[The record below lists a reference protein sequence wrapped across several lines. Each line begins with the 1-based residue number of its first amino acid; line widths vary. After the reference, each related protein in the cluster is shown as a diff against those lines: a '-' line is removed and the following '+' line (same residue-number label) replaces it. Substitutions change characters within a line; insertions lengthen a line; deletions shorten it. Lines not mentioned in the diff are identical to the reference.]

1 MLGADFTI
9 NDERGISRLLQV
21 LQLLLKL
28 GDLAVEL
35 SLRLLFLRAELLDEI
50 ILLGNVASQ
59 VGANL
64 LKLLLLS
71 IELALHIVVELA
83 SQLLVAPLLLFGSLE
98 PGPLGHDLV
107 LEARKQLDQAACKDR
122 ILLVRLAKHLHQAE
136 LLQAAPLRFLIWLV
150 GASHD
155 CCVVLSRVDSLA
167 C

>member
-9 NDERGISRLLQV
+9 DDERGISGLLQV

-28 GDLAVEL
+28 GDLAAEL
-35 SLRLLFLRAELLDEI
+35 CLRLIFLRAELLDEI
-50 ILLGNVASQ
+50 ILLRNVAGE

-71 IELALHIVVELA
+71 IKLALHIVVELA
-83 SQLLVAPLLLFGSLE
+83 RQLLVAPLLFLRALQ

-107 LEARKQLDQAACKDR
+107 LEARKQLDQAACEDR

-136 LLQAAPLRFLIWLV
+136 LLQAARVRFLIGLV
-150 GASHD
+150 WASHD
-155 CCVVLSRVDSLA
+155 CGVVLSRVDCLA